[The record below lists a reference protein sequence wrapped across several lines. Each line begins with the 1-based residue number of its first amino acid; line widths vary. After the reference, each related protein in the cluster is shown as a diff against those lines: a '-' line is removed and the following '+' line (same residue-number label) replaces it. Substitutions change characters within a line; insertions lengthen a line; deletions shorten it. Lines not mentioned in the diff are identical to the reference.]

1 MRDGTLNSAL
11 VAAGLLSLGMLV
23 AGCGKAPPATH
34 PKDAKTETAE
44 KQVADLIRSA
54 EGRDGQ
60 GPWVEQAQFELGERY
75 YRGEGV
81 PKDMAKAAE
90 WWQEAA
96 EQGNVSAQY
105 SLGSMYHRGSFV
117 GEHFVRDDAEAV
129 LWWQKAAAQGHAG
142 AQYDLGSMYRHGQWG
157 SRDDVKAAE
166 WYQKAADQGHAPAQ
180 YSLGFM
186 YYRGEGVSR
195 DAVKAVEWYRKAALQ
210 GDAGAQYNLGLMYYR
225 GEGVSEDNV
234 LADAWFDLS
243 AKSGVRMAVEHRGDV
258 EHRMSAAEIAE
269 AQRLSSSW
277 RPGQNLVR

>member
-1 MRDGTLNSAL
+1 MHSDL
-11 VAAGLLSLGMLV
+11 VAAGLLSLGVLV
-23 AGCGKAPPATH
+23 AGCDNAPPGTH
-34 PKDAKTETAE
+34 PQIPQTETSA

-60 GPWVEQAQFELGERY
+60 GPSVQQAQFELGERY
-75 YRGEGV
+75 YLGDGV

-96 EQGNVSAQY
+96 EQGHASAQY
-105 SLGSMYHRGSFV
+105 SLGYMYYRGHFL
-117 GEHFVRDDAEAV
+117 GEHFVGDAAEAIQ
-129 LWWQKAAAQGHAG
+129 WWQKAAAQGHVG
-142 AQYDLGSMYRHGQWG
+142 AQYSLGFMYRNGQWV
-157 SRDDVKAAE
+157 SRDDVKAAQ
-166 WYQKAADQGHAPAQ
+166 WYQQAADQGLAAAQ

-186 YYRGEGVSR
+186 YYRGDGVSR
-195 DAVKAVEWYRKAALQ
+195 DTAKAVEWYRKAALQ

-225 GEGVSEDNV
+225 GEGVPEDNV
-234 LADAWFDLS
+234 LAHAWFNLS
-243 AKSGVRMAVEHRGDV
+243 ARSGVRLAVEHRANV